1 MTREERDEYLRKYGH
16 LPISGGSGEDD
27 EPDDTDEDEDDEDED
42 DGTSGDD
49 GKKRGKSS
57 DAEAKFTQ
65 ADVDRIL
72 QRRVKREVKKL
83 MPSIRSQVEEEVGK
97 KGTNATLEA
106 QLAEANKK
114 LGNYD
119 TLEELVMDFEEL
131 AEQRFQD
138 ALKELPEFI
147 QDMAPDDDAPA
158 LQKERWLVEKALPAK
173 KKFDAAKKKGD
184 SDDDAEDAAKRK
196 SQRRGFNPPDP
207 EKKGNKRQKAVD
219 DLVKAY
225 QSDRQYRRM

>member
-1 MTREERDEYLRKYGH
+1 
-16 LPISGGSGEDD
+16 
-27 EPDDTDEDEDDEDED
+27 
-42 DGTSGDD
+42 
-49 GKKRGKSS
+49 
-57 DAEAKFTQ
+57 
-65 ADVDRIL
+65 
-72 QRRVKREVKKL
+72 
-83 MPSIRSQVEEEVGK
+83 VEEDVSK

-106 QLAEANKK
+106 RLAEAEKK

-119 TLEELVMDFEEL
+119 TLEEMVMDFEEL

-158 LQKERWLVEKALPAK
+158 LQKERWLVERALPAK
-173 KKFDAAKKKGD
+173 AKYEAAKKKGD
-184 SDDDAEDAAKRK
+184 SDDDADEAAKRK
-196 SQRRGFNPPDP
+196 STRRGFNPPDP
-207 EKKGNKRQKAVD
+207 EKRGTKRQKAVD

>member
-1 MTREERDEYLRKYGH
+1 MTKEERDEYLRKYGH